1 MKKLGILSALTA
13 AIALSASGANAEGME
28 ECKVVGEDGKG
39 LIKAHK
45 GDCKTPGTSC
55 AGGNPPDD
63 PNAWI
68 LVPQGQCEKINKG
81 DFEGVS
87 DEIKDK
93 IVGADQTEE

>member
-1 MKKLGILSALTA
+1 MKKLGILSALTT
-13 AIALSASGANAEGME
+13 AIALSASGANAEEME
-28 ECKVVGEDGKG
+28 KCQVVNKEGKG

-45 GDCKTPGTSC
+45 GDCKTPGGSC
-55 AGGNPPDD
+55 AGGNPADD
-63 PNAWI
+63 PSAWI

-87 DEIKDK
+87 DEIKEK